1 MCRSHASHVQV
12 SCQSCAGLMPVMCR
26 SHASH
31 VQVSCQS
38 CAGLM
43 PVMCRSHAS
52 HVQVSCQSCAGH
64 MPVMCRSHA
73 SHVQVTCQSCAGHVS
88 HVQVSCQLCAGHMPV
103 MCRSHAGTQPR
114 PQCIHHMHKVPI
126 LTHSNK
132 AFARSVKQAMMNP
145 LSSGLWKS
153 GKMRACVRIVRAS
166 VMRDPLCRAKC
177 THQPTTAFRLFA
189 CEWGGRRM
197 GG

>member
-1 MCRSHASHVQV
+1 MCSPHASHVQATCR
-12 SCQSCAGLMPVMCR
+12 SCAGHMSVMCRSRQSCAGLMPVMCR

-31 VQVSCQS
+31 VQVT
-38 CAGLM
+38 
-43 PVMCRSHAS
+43 
-52 HVQVSCQSCAGH
+52 CQSCAGH

-73 SHVQVTCQSCAGHVS
+73 SHVQVTCQSCAGHMPVMCRSHAS
-88 HVQVSCQLCAGHMPV
+88 HVQVTSV